1 MKRTLLVIISL
12 FFSVSLWSQDLED
25 GYYRVSNLTTERYA
39 YVTDNTGSIQV
50 QAVTADMG
58 AIRLLK
64 DHSKTLSDPASVIY
78 IKNIGESTGGKYYDL
93 QAQGTGVY
101 EMINYY
107 VYAAWV
113 YDSYQV
119 YAEGKYLVDGN
130 TGTGDEGRMD
140 IKGSKDGKGS
150 KKWKVSKIDSSTDEY
165 FGITPSVSVQN
176 RYFHPFYADFGFSLK
191 GEGMKVWL
199 VKEVNKNAVVIA
211 PFEGSVVPAQ
221 TPVIIECG
229 SSKVSSNKINLVF
242 DTVATNQANAL
253 SGVFF
258 NNAIRNNRV
267 AFDSGSMRVLGV
279 MSNGKL
285 GYVLS
290 KDTPD
295 SETGLQYLAANQSY
309 LPVESGLPD
318 EIPVMTESEYAEWVA
333 ASVSTATVA
342 ERKKVYSLS
351 GKNLGTVTESEISN
365 LPAGIYIIGQK
376 KVVVY

>member
-1 MKRTLLVIISL
+1 
-12 FFSVSLWSQDLED
+12 
-25 GYYRVSNLTTERYA
+25 
-39 YVTDNTGSIQV
+39 V

-78 IKNIGESTGGKYYDL
+78 IKNIGETTGGKYYDL

-119 YAEGKYLVDGN
+119 YAEGKYLVDSN

-140 IKGSKDGKGS
+140 IKSSGDKKGS

-211 PFEGSVVPAQ
+211 PFEGSTVPAQ

-229 SSKVSSNKINLVF
+229 SSKVSSNKIDLVF

-267 AFDSGSMRVLGV
+267 AFDSSSMRVLGV
-279 MSNGKL
+279 MSDGKL

-295 SETGLQYLAANQSY
+295 SETGLQYLGANQSY

-351 GKNLGTVTESEISN
+351 GKNLGTVAESEINS

>member
-12 FFSVSLWSQDLED
+12 FITVSSWSQNLED

-119 YAEGKYLVDGN
+119 YAEGKYLVDSN

-140 IKGSKDGKGS
+140 IKSGDKKGS
-150 KKWKVSKIDSSTDEY
+150 KKWKVTKIDSSTDEY
-165 FGITPSVSVQN
+165 FGIIPSVSVQN

-211 PFEGSVVPAQ
+211 PFEGSTVPAQ

-229 SSKVSSNKINLVF
+229 SSKVSSNKIDLVF

-267 AFDSGSMRVLGV
+267 AFDSSSMRVLGV
-279 MSNGKL
+279 MSDGKL

-295 SETGLQYLAANQSY
+295 SETGLQYLGANQSY

-351 GKNLGTVTESEISN
+351 GKNLGTVAESEINS